1 MYIKPYLIQTR
12 MITLTTTSVRS
23 NLFQIVKKV
32 IKGRVPTR
40 VSSKDGNVIIIS
52 EEDYESLLETAELLA
67 TPGLVKSIK
76 KADKEILK
84 GDVFTF
90 NEVFKQ

>member
-1 MYIKPYLIQTR
+1 
-12 MITLTTTSVRS
+12 MITLTTTGVRS

-52 EEDYESLLETAELLA
+52 EEDYESLLETAELMSN
-67 TPGLVKSIK
+67 PGLLKSIK

-84 GDVFTF
+84 GEFYTF
-90 NEVFKQ
+90 DEVFK

>member
-1 MYIKPYLIQTR
+1 
-12 MITLTTTSVRS
+12 MITLTITSVRS

>member
-1 MYIKPYLIQTR
+1 
-12 MITLTTTSVRS
+12 MITLTITSVRS
-23 NLFQIVKKV
+23 NLFQIVKKI

-52 EEDYESLLETAELLA
+52 EEDYESLLETAELLSN
-67 TPGLVKSIK
+67 PGILKSIK

-84 GDVFTF
+84 GELYTF
-90 NEVFKQ
+90 DEVFK

>member
-12 MITLTTTSVRS
+12 MITLTITSVRS

-52 EEDYESLLETAELLA
+52 EEDYESLLETAELLSN
-67 TPGLVKSIK
+67 PRILKSIK

-84 GDVFTF
+84 GELYTF
-90 NEVFKQ
+90 DEVFK

>member
-12 MITLTTTSVRS
+12 MITLTITSVRS

-52 EEDYESLLETAELLA
+52 EEDYESLLETAELLSN
-67 TPGLVKSIK
+67 PGILKSIK

-84 GDVFTF
+84 GELYTF
-90 NEVFKQ
+90 DEVFK

>member
-1 MYIKPYLIQTR
+1 
-12 MITLTTTSVRS
+12 MITLTITSVRS

-52 EEDYESLLETAELLA
+52 EEDYESLLETAELLSN
-67 TPGLVKSIK
+67 PGILKSIK

-84 GDVFTF
+84 GELYTF
-90 NEVFKQ
+90 DEVFK

>member
-1 MYIKPYLIQTR
+1 VYIKPYLIQTR
-12 MITLTTTSVRS
+12 MITLTITSVRS

-52 EEDYESLLETAELLA
+52 EEDYESLLETAELLSN
-67 TPGLVKSIK
+67 PGILKSIK

-84 GDVFTF
+84 GELYTF
-90 NEVFKQ
+90 DEVFK

>member
-1 MYIKPYLIQTR
+1 
-12 MITLTTTSVRS
+12 MITLTATNVRA

-52 EEDYESLLETAELLA
+52 EEDYESILETAELLSS
-67 TPGLVKSIK
+67 PGLVKSLK
-76 KADKEILK
+76 KADRQIEK
-84 GDVFTF
+84 GEVFGF
-90 NEVFKQ
+90 DEVFKK

>member
-1 MYIKPYLIQTR
+1 MYIKPYLIQKR

-23 NLFQIVKKV
+23 NLFQIIKKV

-90 NEVFKQ
+90 DEVFKQ

>member
-1 MYIKPYLIQTR
+1 

-23 NLFQIVKKV
+23 NLFQIIKKV

-90 NEVFKQ
+90 DEVFKQ

>member
-1 MYIKPYLIQTR
+1 VYIKPYLIQTR
-12 MITLTTTSVRS
+12 MITLTITSVRS
-23 NLFQIVKKV
+23 NLFQIVKKI

-52 EEDYESLLETAELLA
+52 EEDYESLLETAELLSN
-67 TPGLVKSIK
+67 PGILKSIK

-84 GDVFTF
+84 GELYTF
-90 NEVFKQ
+90 DEVFK